1 MKLTK
6 EQLKQI
12 IKEELQSTME
22 SFGSKADTPETIA
35 LRQKEREEDALTA
48 DRDDVD
54 EYVLWELDNLEG
66 EALLHYEKN
75 RSEEE
80 TKALMMPRIEA
91 ELDQDDHSDKA
102 EEVWDFIWNN
112 IEIQF
117 NIKSQF

>member
-1 MKLTK
+1 MKITK
-6 EQLKQI
+6 QQLKQI
-12 IKEELQSTME
+12 IKEELE
-22 SFGSKADTPETIA
+22 SVFETFGSKADTPETIA

-54 EYVLWELDNLEG
+54 EYVLWELDKLEE

-91 ELDQDDHSDKA
+91 ELDQDDHPDKA

-117 NIKSQF
+117 NLKSQF